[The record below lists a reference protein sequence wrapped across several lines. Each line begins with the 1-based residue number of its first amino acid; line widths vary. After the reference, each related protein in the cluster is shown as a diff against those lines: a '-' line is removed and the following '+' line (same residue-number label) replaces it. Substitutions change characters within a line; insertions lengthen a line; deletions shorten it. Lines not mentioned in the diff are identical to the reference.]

1 MTINKIFLINLF
13 LITILST
20 ANVNSAGQNNIDS
33 EKIIYLKNQVKD
45 DPDNAQARYLLAK
58 IYQKNNNIKGAE
70 NEFKK
75 ALNLEPGSSKIR
87 FDYAELLLENWK
99 YQELY
104 KVLDQSFAIE
114 EKEKES
120 KRLALITF
128 AYLGEGKIS
137 QAKKTISQAKYLKNT
152 DKVQLALAKIA
163 AFEGDYK
170 KAAVIIEQLLK
181 KSEDNF
187 DILLLKA
194 RLAEHQKHYKQ
205 AQTIYKE
212 LLIQKPGNLFL
223 LIRLAHMKYNLKQ
236 YKTIE
241 KDLNAI
247 LNHNNLI
254 PQANFLMALVKYS
267 QGDYNAAEQFG
278 QKVLSIVSDHYE
290 SMYIIGRA
298 DFKLKR
304 MHQAEK
310 YFTKILFRYPDD
322 LEVQYTLARIYLSQ
336 NKAEQAL
343 PILESITKEQLE
355 KNPKV
360 YMMLGKMYL
369 MLNNNDKARDV
380 FYAIKKIVPND
391 TLLIKNLIQLQLAL
405 GDIDN
410 AILELKK
417 LDQNVVEKSSLDIQ
431 FLRVMSYIKDEK
443 LIKAKSLLA
452 ELKKIAIDDPNI
464 YSLSGDLAFAENM
477 YDSASTLYHEA
488 LKIAPKFIPA
498 YLGLSKIALFNRQ
511 DGIADSYLQNI
522 LSIDEYYVQAYLAR
536 ADIAENMGKLD
547 IVENILRE
555 GVNKISHD
563 MGKQLKI
570 YNALAKFYIKH
581 KQSDKLEKLGQE
593 FITKHPHKIQA
604 FLFQVKILFY
614 NNKKKKQVI
623 KVLTE
628 FINKHPLDIE
638 ENLQLVALLINNHE
652 KELALDLLNRILDNN
667 PDHVQS
673 ILIKS
678 RLLIQYGYIDEL
690 NMFLKQYINEEEKNI
705 KQVYHFALAAQQQK
719 DYKQALQYYK
729 ILIGYQPGN
738 TILLNNMAW
747 IYSLYNNPKAIALAK
762 KAYTLQP
769 ESVAIADTYS
779 TILLKNAHYKQAL
792 IILKKAASISSDNM
806 DVQYHL
812 AQAYYLNKMN
822 NKAVPVLQKILTAEH
837 NFPEKHNAQLL
848 LNKIK

>member
-1 MTINKIFLINLF
+1 MTINKIFLINLL
-13 LITILST
+13 LITILTT

-33 EKIIYLKNQVKD
+33 EKMIYLKNQVKD

-58 IYQKNNNIKGAE
+58 TYQKNNNIKGAE

-75 ALNLEPGSSKIR
+75 ALNLDPESSKIR

-120 KRLALITF
+120 KRLVLITF
-128 AYLGEGKIS
+128 AYLGEGKIP
-137 QAKKTISQAKYLKNT
+137 QAKMAISQAKYLKNT
-152 DKVQLALAKIA
+152 NKVQLALARIA
-163 AFEGDYK
+163 AFEGDYN
-170 KAAVIIEQLLK
+170 KAEVIIEQLLQ

-187 DILLLKA
+187 NILLLKA
-194 RLAEHQKHYKQ
+194 RLAEYQKHYKQ
-205 AQTIYKE
+205 AQTIYKK
-212 LLIQKPGNLFL
+212 LLIQRPGNLFL

-241 KDLNAI
+241 KDLNVI
-247 LNHNNLI
+247 LNYNSLI

-278 QKVLSIVSDHYE
+278 QKVLSVVPDHYE

-310 YFTKILFRYPDD
+310 YFTKILFRYPEE

-336 NKAEQAL
+336 NKVEQAA

-380 FYAIKKIVPND
+380 FYAIKKIAPND
-391 TLLIKNLIQLQLAL
+391 SLLIKNLIQLQLAL

-410 AILELKK
+410 AILELKN
-417 LDQNVVEKSSLDIQ
+417 LDQKVVEKSSLDIQ
-431 FLRVMSYIKDEK
+431 FLRVMSYIRDEN

-452 ELKKIAIDDPNI
+452 ELKKIAVDDPNI

-488 LKIAPKFIPA
+488 LKINPKFIPA

-522 LSIDEYYVQAYLAR
+522 LSIDGYYVQAYLAR
-536 ADIAENMGKLD
+536 ADIAENMGKID
-547 IVENILRE
+547 IAENILIE
-555 GVNKISHD
+555 GINKISHD

-570 YNALAKFYIKH
+570 YNALTKFYIKH
-581 KQSDKLEKLGQE
+581 KQNDKLEKLGQE
-593 FITKHPHKIQA
+593 VVTKHPHKIQA
-604 FLFQVKILFY
+604 LLFQIKILFY
-614 NNKKKKQVI
+614 NKKNNQVI

-667 PDHVQS
+667 PDHIQS

-678 RLLIQYGYIDEL
+678 RLLIQYGHIDEL
-690 NMFLKQYINEEEKNI
+690 KIFLKQYINEEENI
-705 KQVYHFALAAQQQK
+705 KHVYHFALAAQQQK
-719 DYKQALQYYK
+719 DYKQALQYYE
-729 ILIGYQPGN
+729 ILIGYQPDN

-747 IYSLYNNPKAIALAK
+747 IYSLYNNPKAIDMAK

-769 ESVAIADTYS
+769 ESVAIADTYGS
-779 TILLKNAHYKQAL
+779 ILLKNAHYKQAL
-792 IILKKAASISSDNM
+792 IILQRAAGISSDNM

-812 AQAYYLNKMN
+812 AQAYYFNKMK
-822 NKAVPVLQKILTAEH
+822 NKAVSILQKILIVEH
-837 NFPEKHNAQLL
+837 DFPEKNNAQLL